1 MAGRTYGDWHWA
13 LRSGGPTGRR
23 TMPASLLPRAP
34 RAVTAGVAGC
44 AMALALAAPGMAGA
58 AGPADLRAGAPTG
71 SLAGTT
77 SSSPVVNAPGTDVA
91 APDQQNV
98 IPAPTATPVVE
109 RPRVVSVERG
119 ATTLAIVAI
128 AAAALVAGAGA
139 GFAGGRRGALRT
151 G

>member
-1 MAGRTYGDWHWA
+1 
-13 LRSGGPTGRR
+13 
-23 TMPASLLPRAP
+23 
-34 RAVTAGVAGC
+34 
-44 AMALALAAPGMAGA
+44 MALALAAPGMAGA